1 MRVAGQKSTVE
12 MLRILLAA
20 SLLLPVILIGLTLG
34 YDYRVEREV
43 AQAHLR
49 RVSDVA
55 GGIAE
60 RAFGEQ
66 AQIAGEINTLLADM
80 PVGEIVA
87 HELQLHQLLQDRV
100 VHVPEIDS
108 IMVISANGTPLVSAT
123 IYPVPSDIN
132 LARRVFFQGAMA
144 TQTGFYVSA
153 VHAGAIFH
161 DPFFGFGRRWT
172 SSSGQTRGIINLIV
186 SPRFFQSVF
195 GGMIQDEAPFGS
207 GELLSLVRSDGAE
220 LARYQTSGRTL
231 SINPAVFAEAAARMP
246 AGGLVTVP
254 AEAVAGTGGLR
265 YIAFRK
271 VAGFPL
277 YIVTGTTNAGIV
289 AAWQRA
295 VVGHL
300 AVGLPITLVLLGLSW
315 IALVRGKREQ
325 EALARAQTAMEARA
339 QAEQTLLRAQRL
351 EAVGQLTGGVAHD
364 FNNLLTIII
373 GCAEMLERRGNTTQ
387 TVQKLAGN
395 IRTAA
400 ERGADITANL
410 LAFSRRQPIRPER
423 IDVNRNL
430 LDFVPLL
437 RRAAHERV
445 TVLMD
450 LAPEVCAVLLD
461 PGQFEA
467 AILNLVGN
475 ARDALPDGG
484 QIVISTRNDINR
496 GGFVE
501 MPAGP
506 ILRVTVRDD
515 GTGMD
520 AATAAKA
527 VEPFF
532 TTKGIGRGTGLG
544 LSQVYGFVKQ
554 SGGELRIGTTLGQ
567 GTTVELILPGA
578 EPLAPQQPVKLR
590 APPRLIGSASQVVLV
605 VEDEP
610 SVRAVAVET
619 LRQLGF
625 ATLEAADAAQAMLCL
640 EGPERIDL
648 LFSDVVMPGA
658 MNGMALAEAAQSLR
672 PEIKVLL
679 TSGYNPA
686 METARLRFP
695 LLQKPYHSAQLIA
708 LIHAVFTAH
717 AAEGVQARIKASDTV
732 VDEPFVEPAPDVPS
746 APTRAKNAAGAQSP

>member
-1 MRVAGQKSTVE
+1 
-12 MLRILLAA
+12 
-20 SLLLPVILIGLTLG
+20 
-34 YDYRVEREV
+34 
-43 AQAHLR
+43 
-49 RVSDVA
+49 
-55 GGIAE
+55 
-60 RAFGEQ
+60 
-66 AQIAGEINTLLADM
+66 
-80 PVGEIVA
+80 
-87 HELQLHQLLQDRV
+87 
-100 VHVPEIDS
+100 
-108 IMVISANGTPLVSAT
+108 
-123 IYPVPSDIN
+123 
-132 LARRVFFQGAMA
+132 
-144 TQTGFYVSA
+144 
-153 VHAGAIFH
+153 
-161 DPFFGFGRRWT
+161 
-172 SSSGQTRGIINLIV
+172 
-186 SPRFFQSVF
+186 
-195 GGMIQDEAPFGS
+195 
-207 GELLSLVRSDGAE
+207 
-220 LARYQTSGRTL
+220 
-231 SINPAVFAEAAARMP
+231 
-246 AGGLVTVP
+246 
-254 AEAVAGTGGLR
+254 
-265 YIAFRK
+265 
-271 VAGFPL
+271 
-277 YIVTGTTNAGIV
+277 
-289 AAWQRA
+289 
-295 VVGHL
+295 
-300 AVGLPITLVLLGLSW
+300 
-315 IALVRGKREQ
+315 
-325 EALARAQTAMEARA
+325 
-339 QAEQTLLRAQRL
+339 L

-554 SGGELRIGTTLGQ
+554 SGGELRIETTLGQ

-578 EPLAPQQPVKLR
+578 EPLAPQRPVKLR

-658 MNGMALAEAAQSLR
+658 MNGMALAEVAQSLR

-717 AAEGVQARIKASDTV
+717 ATEGVQARIKASDTV